1 MEGSMSKAIV
11 LRTKSDGRLWLVSF
25 DKPAVS
31 EISHAALDGLGVS
44 VTEVDTLPAATERA
58 AAASFPMHVVQ

>member
-1 MEGSMSKAIV
+1 MSKAIV
-11 LRTKSDGRLWLVSF
+11 LRTKDDGRLWLVAF

-31 EISHAALDGLGVS
+31 EISSDVAAKLSMS
-44 VTEVDTLPAATERA
+44 VTDVETLPAIAERS

>member
-1 MEGSMSKAIV
+1 MSKAIV

-31 EISHAALDGLGVS
+31 EISHSAVDGLGLS

-58 AAASFPMHVVQ
+58 AAASFPMHIVQ